1 MLKFIFFILI
11 FSTQAYSFR
20 PADKSEIFI
29 SKESAD
35 KALECGRR
43 YINFL
48 GNHFIFEKAAESYE
62 STCSC
67 DDIDRRKLQI
77 YSNYRQIMGQYLSY
91 SHVACSKNIWLCVNP
106 TREKKLEEARSA
118 DEYCRLVDELIDQKF
133 KTPFSS
139 EQLKAASLE
148 LLPLFNIPKYQWGRA
163 ACEKLLPLAKL
174 HPKCNLGG
182 GMGVGAGAVGS
193 EKREAE
199 EIKALH

>member
-1 MLKFIFFILI
+1 MFKFIFFTLL
-11 FSTQAYSFR
+11 FSTQVYSFR

-29 SKESAD
+29 SKENAA

-48 GNHFIFEKAAESYE
+48 GNHFIFEKMSDRYE

-67 DDIDRRKLQI
+67 EDIDRRQLHVF
-77 YSNYRQIMGQYLSY
+77 SNYRQVTAQHLSY
-91 SHVACSKNIWLCVNP
+91 SHVACSKSIWLCVNP
-106 TREKKLEEARSA
+106 TREGKLEEARSA

-139 EQLKAASLE
+139 KELKAASLE
-148 LLPLFNIPKYQWGRA
+148 LSPLFNTPKYQWGRA

-174 HPKCNLGG
+174 HPKCSPNSGAGG
-182 GMGVGAGAVGS
+182 GSGAAPLD
-193 EKREAE
+193 EAF
-199 EIKALH
+199 IK